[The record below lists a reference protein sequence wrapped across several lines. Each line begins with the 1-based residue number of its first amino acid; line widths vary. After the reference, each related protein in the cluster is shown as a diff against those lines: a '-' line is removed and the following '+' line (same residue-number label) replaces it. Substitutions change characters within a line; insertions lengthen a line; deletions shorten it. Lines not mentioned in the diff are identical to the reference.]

1 MNADI
6 ISMYVKLPLFKH
18 FEQFLWHS
26 CISIICQ
33 KIPGRSLSVMFNY
46 YSSERIHACSYRL
59 NSCQKQLIKQTWYFS
74 GIICGIAVCSTPV
87 ILQHKVTQQIFWL
100 FCFYYVISSP
110 IYCAVNSPGPYLL
123 VSRLWNLPTTLCCL
137 SYFNVN
143 IKHFLINSGV
153 PL

>member
-1 MNADI
+1 
-6 ISMYVKLPLFKH
+6 MYVKLPLFKH

-46 YSSERIHACSYRL
+46 YSSERILACSHRL

-87 ILQHKVTQQIFWL
+87 ILQHKVTQHIFWT
-100 FCFYYVISSP
+100 FCFYYVISSS
-110 IYCAVNSPGPYLL
+110 IYRAVNSPGFNPGDSIFWT
-123 VSRLWNLPTTLCCL
+123 VSPGLQIMKSPNYFVLFKLFLC
-137 SYFNVN
+137 
-143 IKHFLINSGV
+143 
-153 PL
+153 